1 MMPDVAPE
9 DGVHPL
15 LQFEPP
21 HVSVATPRALYFP
34 SSHAVHGPPLG
45 PLVPASHA
53 QDVLPVQVGA
63 YVPPPHFKH
72 TEAEEA
78 TDVEEYVPPLH
89 STQDVAPSISEY
101 LPASHLMHLA
111 AEEAPTV
118 VEFALGARHAVC
130 GCALSLHVFARNTV
144 TAGGHTVKTR

>member
-72 TEAEEA
+72 TEAEESP
-78 TDVEEYVPPLH
+78 DVEEYVPPLH

-118 VEFALGARHAVC
+118 VE
-130 GCALSLHVFARNTV
+130 
-144 TAGGHTVKTR
+144 